1 MSTGLMKNLAAPL
14 LVAAAVVDGV
24 QMQPAGFV
32 IAVLVFFVRDPRAA
46 LISLIAIPLSLS
58 GALLVLWLS
67 GGTLNTLFLAGL
79 VIALGEVVDDA
90 IIDVENIHRR
100 LSALPA
106 RPTLKAAMRVVLSAS
121 LEVRSA
127 IIFASLIVL
136 VFMLILAAVPQLF
149 ATHDPADTNAGARLQ
164 NYYLG
169 PKDTFLCPTTV
180 EDSVISGKR
189 VVEGSIT
196 EPFGT
201 DQLQRDV
208 FSRTIYGARWAIYI
222 GLISVAIS
230 SFLSLAIGVSC
241 GHFGGKY
248 DATVQRFVD
257 AIMALPALVVLL
269 ALPQM
274 IGKWDIDGPLPLD
287 QARITFFKL
296 ALVLGIL
303 GGAGGSRVIRSA
315 VIGVRSA
322 QYLEAARVI
331 GKKSKEIAEILGF
344 EGRAELI
351 HRDDMALER

>member
-1 MSTGLMKNLAAPL
+1 MAQAAAEQAVFHKQSSNTALHRFAGFIGTLARKKPLGFISLLILLFMFVLAAFPS
-14 LVAAAVVDGV
+14 V
-24 QMQPAGFV
+24 
-32 IAVLVFFVRDPRAA
+32 
-46 LISLIAIPLSLS
+46 
-58 GALLVLWLS
+58 
-67 GGTLNTLFLAGL
+67 
-79 VIALGEVVDDA
+79 
-90 IIDVENIHRR
+90 
-100 LSALPA
+100 
-106 RPTLKAAMRVVLSAS
+106 
-121 LEVRSA
+121 
-127 IIFASLIVL
+127 
-136 VFMLILAAVPQLF
+136 F
-149 ATHDPADTNAGARLQ
+149 ATHDPADTSAGQRLQ
-164 NYYLG
+164 NYCLG
-169 PKDTFLCPTTV
+169 PKDTFLCPTTF

-208 FSRTIYGARWAIYI
+208 FSRAIYGARWAIYI

-230 SFLSLAIGVSC
+230 SALSLAIGVSC
-241 GHFGGKY
+241 GYFGGKY

-287 QARITFFKL
+287 QGRITFFKL

-331 GKKSKEIAEILGF
+331 GCRDIRIMLRHVVPNIFGPLMVQATIGLGGVILAEAALSFLGF
-344 EGRAELI
+344 GVVDPNKPTWGQMLNQAQVLASVRVQGVIWPGLFIALAVFSFNMLGDAL
-351 HRDDMALER
+351 RDMLDPRLRGARGSFG